1 MINGTKQDLKL
12 LRGWII
18 ASAAAL
24 AAAMGIVVYCILSG
38 QFDFEP
44 IVRPTPTGDG
54 ITYEESIEEI

>member
-24 AAAMGIVVYCILSG
+24 AAALGIVVYCI
-38 QFDFEP
+38 
-44 IVRPTPTGDG
+44 
-54 ITYEESIEEI
+54 

>member
-24 AAAMGIVVYCILSG
+24 AAALGIVVYCILSG

-44 IVRPTPTGDG
+44 IVPSHTDRRRYY
-54 ITYEESIEEI
+54 I

>member
-24 AAAMGIVVYCILSG
+24 AAALGIVVYCILSG
-38 QFDFEP
+38 QFEP

-54 ITYEESIEEI
+54 ITYEESIEEA